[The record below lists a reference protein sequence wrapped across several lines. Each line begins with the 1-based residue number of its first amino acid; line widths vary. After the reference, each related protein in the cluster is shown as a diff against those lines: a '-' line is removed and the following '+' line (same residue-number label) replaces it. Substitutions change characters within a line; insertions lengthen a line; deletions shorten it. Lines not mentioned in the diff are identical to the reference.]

1 MSAERR
7 RDRALVS
14 ACLEGD
20 REAWAAL
27 VRQTSPGVR
36 YAIVATLR
44 SHGCDASDH
53 LVDDIQSALYCGL
66 MVDDAR
72 RLRQFRGEARVQTW
86 LRVRAARLAI
96 DHLRRR
102 KRTVTI
108 GSGHSEAGALDL
120 PSTSTPHDS
129 ALAQQQLL
137 ERLRG
142 FWEEL
147 PPADARFARL
157 YFVEERTFDEI
168 AEVLGTSPGALYA
181 RKNRIRKKLLAMA
194 EQDGWFDHIERRAR

>member
-7 RDRALVS
+7 RDQALVI

-27 VRQTSPGVR
+27 VKQTSSGVR

-44 SHGCDASDH
+44 SHGSEAPDH

-86 LRVRAARLAI
+86 LRVRAARLTI

-108 GSGHSEAGALDL
+108 GSGHQEAGAVDL
-120 PSTSTPHDS
+120 PCTSTPHDS
-129 ALAQQQLL
+129 ALARQQLL
-137 ERLRG
+137 ERLRS
-142 FWEEL
+142 FWEAL
-147 PPADARFARL
+147 PHADARFAQL

-168 AEVLGTSPGALYA
+168 AALLGTSPGALYA
-181 RKNRIRKKLLAMA
+181 RKNRIRKKLLVMA
-194 EQDGWFDHIERRAR
+194 EEDGWFDHIEGRAR

>member
-1 MSAERR
+1 M
-7 RDRALVS
+7 L
-14 ACLEGD
+14 
-20 REAWAAL
+20 W
-27 VRQTSPGVR
+27 TS
-36 YAIVATLR
+36 
-44 SHGCDASDH
+44 
-53 LVDDIQSALYCGL
+53 
-66 MVDDAR
+66 
-72 RLRQFRGEARVQTW
+72 
-86 LRVRAARLAI
+86 
-96 DHLRRR
+96 
-102 KRTVTI
+102 
-108 GSGHSEAGALDL
+108 